1 MASTPADYTGLL
13 QQLMAQAGI
22 SSFRALARAAGLSV
36 EAILQVRRGQI
47 ERLRLQSVRQLSQ
60 ALDVPVEDLLRQFV
74 PDLEQVPAAASAAG
88 DRVAVLQAE
97 YDRLQA
103 QLTEQKQTLQAAFQA
118 EALSTLEAWLLQWP
132 TAAYAAQQNAQVPA
146 ARLVPLLQ
154 PVERLLTAWEV
165 RAIAPVG
172 AEVPYD
178 PTLHQLMEGT
188 AQPGDLVRIRY
199 TGYWHAD
206 KLLYRAK
213 VSPVKAPGASA

>member
-1 MASTPADYTGLL
+1 MPVDYTGPL

-22 SSFRALARAAGLSV
+22 SSFRALARASGLSV
-36 EAILQVRRGQI
+36 GIILQVRRGQL
-47 ERLRLQSVRQLSQ
+47 ERLRLEGVLRLSQ
-60 ALDVPVEDLLRQFV
+60 ALGVSVEDLLRQFV
-74 PDLEQVPAAASAAG
+74 PDLKPAPASPPTADA
-88 DRVAVLQAE
+88 DRVAAVQAE

-103 QLTEQKQTLQAAFQA
+103 QFTEQREVLQAAFQA

-146 ARLVPLLQ
+146 ARLVPLMQ
-154 PVERLLTAWEV
+154 PVEKLLAAWGV

-178 PTLHQLMEGT
+178 PTLHQLMEGSI
-188 AQPGDLVRIRY
+188 QPGDLVRIRY
-199 TGYWHAD
+199 TGYWHDD

-213 VSPVKAPGASA
+213 VSPAKPPGASG